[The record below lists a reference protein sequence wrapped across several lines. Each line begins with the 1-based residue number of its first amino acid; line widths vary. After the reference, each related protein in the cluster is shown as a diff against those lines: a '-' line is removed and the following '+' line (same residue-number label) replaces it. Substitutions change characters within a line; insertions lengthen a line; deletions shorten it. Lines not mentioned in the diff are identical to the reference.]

1 MVIPC
6 LGSNRVW
13 LILAYK
19 CLLSHLHN
27 WVLLADYC
35 LSHQVCE
42 GGPPWAPWLPFP
54 PPAHPCVCER
64 YRTTALQ
71 WLCCHV
77 SPLLPLTQVGRNKP
91 H

>member
-13 LILAYK
+13 LILAYR

-27 WVLLADYC
+27 WVLLADPRETVNC

-42 GGPPWAPWLPFP
+42 GGSPWVPWLPFP
-54 PPAHPCVCER
+54 PLPIPVCVKGTGLLLSSGSAAMSHPC
-64 YRTTALQ
+64 Y
-71 WLCCHV
+71 H
-77 SPLLPLTQVGRNKP
+77 SPK
-91 H
+91 